1 MFQLATAQA
10 MNRERQ
16 QGRAWVVMGVSGCG
30 KSRIGARLAETR
42 GIPFI
47 EGDAF
52 HSAGNVAKM
61 AAGIALTDE
70 DRHDWL
76 LALRARLAEREG
88 EVVLSCSAL
97 KRAYRDILRG
107 ADGADSAEA
116 TAPDDVRFV
125 HLAGARSLLA
135 ERMGNRP
142 GHYMPGSLLDSQ
154 LQTLEPLQAD
164 EAGITLDVSATP
176 EQLVEQIQAWI
187 GA

>member
-1 MFQLATAQA
+1 
-10 MNRERQ
+10 
-16 QGRAWVVMGVSGCG
+16 MGVSGCG

-70 DRHDWL
+70 DRRDWL
-76 LALRARLAEREG
+76 QALRARLAERDG
-88 EVVLSCSAL
+88 DVVLSCSAL
-97 KRAYRDILRG
+97 RRAYRDVLRG
-107 ADGADSAEA
+107 EGDGVQ
-116 TAPDDVRFV
+116 DDVRFV
-125 HLAGARSLLA
+125 HLAGARELLA

-154 LQTLEPLQAD
+154 LATLEPLQAD
-164 EAGITLDVSATP
+164 EAGITLDIAATP

-187 GA
+187 DG

>member
-1 MFQLATAQA
+1 
-10 MNRERQ
+10 
-16 QGRAWVVMGVSGCG
+16 MGVSGCG

-52 HSAGNVAKM
+52 HSSGNVAKM

-70 DRHDWL
+70 DRADWL
-76 LALRARLAEREG
+76 QALRARLAERDG
-88 EVVLSCSAL
+88 DVVLSCSAL
-97 KRAYRDILRG
+97 RRTYRDVLRG
-107 ADGADSAEA
+107 EGDDAQ
-116 TAPDDVRFV
+116 DDVRFV
-125 HLAGARSLLA
+125 HLAGARDLLA

-154 LQTLEPLQAD
+154 LATLEPLQAD
-164 EAGITLDVSATP
+164 EAGITLDIAATP

-187 GA
+187 DG